1 MLWMAHLNGTATLL
15 QFAGP
20 RFWQG
25 LGVSFFFLCL
35 NQITLSAVA
44 QNELA
49 SATGL
54 SSFMRTI
61 SGSISTAV
69 TIWLWNR
76 RSDFHHAVLSEHI
89 RGAAGAWTSM
99 QTDLQSLSITGNAA
113 LQFADGQVTQ
123 QAMTLSFND
132 LYYLFALIFI
142 CLIPWVWLAKPP
154 FTVRGS
160 KGAH

>member
-1 MLWMAHLNGTATLL
+1 
-15 QFAGP
+15 
-20 RFWQG
+20 
-25 LGVSFFFLCL
+25 
-35 NQITLSAVA
+35 
-44 QNELA
+44 
-49 SATGL
+49 
-54 SSFMRTI
+54 MRTI

-89 RGAAGAWTSM
+89 RGSADAWTSV
-99 QTDLQSLSITGNAA
+99 QTALQSLGITGNAA
-113 LQFADGQVTQ
+113 LQFVDRQITQ

-132 LYYLFALIFI
+132 LYYLFALMFIF
-142 CLIPWVWLAKPP
+142 LIPWVWLAKPP

>member
-1 MLWMAHLNGTATLL
+1 NETASLL
-15 QFAGP
+15 QLASP

-44 QNELA
+44 QDELA

-76 RSDFHHAVLSEHI
+76 RTDFHHAVLSEHI
-89 RGAAGAWTSM
+89 RTSAVAWSNF
-99 QTDLQSLSITGNAA
+99 QSDLHSQGITGTAA
-113 LQFADGQVTQ
+113 LQYVDQSITQ

-132 LYYLFALIFI
+132 LYHVF
-142 CLIPWVWLAKPP
+142 
-154 FTVRGS
+154 S
-160 KGAH
+160 